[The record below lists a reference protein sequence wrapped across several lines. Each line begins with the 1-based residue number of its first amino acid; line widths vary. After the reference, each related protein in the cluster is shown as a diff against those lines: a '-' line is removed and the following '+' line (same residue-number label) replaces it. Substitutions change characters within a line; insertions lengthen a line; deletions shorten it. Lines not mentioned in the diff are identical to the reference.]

1 MEAPLGTSRFARL
14 LESYRLA
21 TKQPPPP
28 GLVLVHNQLSG
39 PPLRQGKSFRAWW
52 AKPAAEI
59 VPPTLVTIT
68 ASTDPARSFGAP
80 RDAGDQLTDRFR
92 PVDSPD
98 VFMIGP
104 NCRLMLTA
112 ASGRLT
118 PLWIAPRSAW
128 IFAGVATRAAFAM
141 CIGY

>member
-1 MEAPLGTSRFARL
+1 LSVLNEKAPDQRSAPTRSTLFVWRLMEAPLGTSRFARL

-68 ASTDPARSFGAP
+68 ASTDPARSFGPP
-80 RDAGDQLTDRFR
+80 RDTE
-92 PVDSPD
+92 
-98 VFMIGP
+98 
-104 NCRLMLTA
+104 
-112 ASGRLT
+112 
-118 PLWIAPRSAW
+118 
-128 IFAGVATRAAFAM
+128 
-141 CIGY
+141 

>member
-68 ASTDPARSFGAP
+68 ASTDPARSFGPP
-80 RDAGDQLTDRFR
+80 RDTE
-92 PVDSPD
+92 
-98 VFMIGP
+98 
-104 NCRLMLTA
+104 
-112 ASGRLT
+112 
-118 PLWIAPRSAW
+118 
-128 IFAGVATRAAFAM
+128 
-141 CIGY
+141 